1 MKSKKKKQQ
10 KKNTKEMIC
19 VALGHILGCFF
30 LLKENNFINSR
41 LSSN

>member
-30 LLKENNFINSR
+30 CLKKTTLLTAD
-41 LSSN
+41 